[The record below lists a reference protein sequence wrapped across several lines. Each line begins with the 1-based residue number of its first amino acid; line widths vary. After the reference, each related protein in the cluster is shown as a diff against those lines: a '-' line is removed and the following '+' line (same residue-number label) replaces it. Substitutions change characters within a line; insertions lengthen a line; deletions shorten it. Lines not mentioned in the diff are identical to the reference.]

1 MLFHTLFVH
10 VWLVR
15 IVVRDENYSGSC
27 QCLCLCLGF
36 IPTTASGF
44 IFLCHACLL
53 CHAFSSHPTCL
64 VPPPPPSST
73 IKWTFPPPC
82 CLCVHLLDVFSPARV
97 YAPVWLLVWSGLVW
111 SVWEQ
116 RRRKTR
122 QVGRRWEE
130 LQVCE
135 ERASVVLPSGFS
147 IGTQTSVQYL
157 SGGCLLQMHILCSY
171 TETFQDMS
179 KLKCGNSYCMAGLF
193 ILSIIHLSV
202 FIYF

>member
-1 MLFHTLFVH
+1 MNFSSSLLSLCTPARCVL
-10 VWLVR
+10 
-15 IVVRDENYSGSC
+15 SC
-27 QCLCLCLGF
+27 TCLC
-36 IPTTASGF
+36 
-44 IFLCHACLL
+44 
-53 CHAFSSHPTCL
+53 SSL
-64 VPPPPPSST
+64 
-73 IKWTFPPPC
+73 
-82 CLCVHLLDVFSPARV
+82 SP
-97 YAPVWLLVWSGLVW
+97 GLVW

-171 TETFQDMS
+171 TETFQDTS